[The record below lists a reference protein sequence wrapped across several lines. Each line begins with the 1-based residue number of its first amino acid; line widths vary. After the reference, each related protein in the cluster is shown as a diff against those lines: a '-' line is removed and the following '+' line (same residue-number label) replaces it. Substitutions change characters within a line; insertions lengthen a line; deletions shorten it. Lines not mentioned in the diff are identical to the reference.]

1 MVENETGRSELTYIV
16 LFIELIVIKV
26 YGGQYNMII
35 TFAKQSNNNNCFA
48 LFQFSMIF
56 SKCALQ
62 PGYFEFF
69 GGTGTS
75 FIKSEK
81 F

>member
-1 MVENETGRSELTYIV
+1 
-16 LFIELIVIKV
+16 
-26 YGGQYNMII
+26 MII
-35 TFAKQSNNNNCFA
+35 TFDKQSNNNDCFA

-75 FIKSEK
+75 FINSEK